1 MTSSAP
7 APRLTGARARGTDAS
22 VRAWLDLVRW
32 REWVQS
38 KLLFV
43 AGAAVLL
50 APGASFGDVVA
61 ALGTISLWAAF
72 GYASNEIADR
82 ASDARAGR
90 RNRAAALGLGGGG
103 LLLAAAAGL
112 TLSSCAIWAAGAGG
126 PFAVGAGLALAHAYS
141 QPPLRL
147 KERGRLGIVAAAAA
161 QWMLPVL
168 AVAGLAFEG
177 LWQPATWALALLGL
191 AIGIRWMTVHQMHDR
206 AADRR
211 AGVRTFGAGGA
222 DLELLLHGAFAA
234 EVVLLALV
242 AVFAWPRSAAPL
254 VAALLWLAL
263 DQRRRPGRAPL
274 RVRLRTYGGAPLAEL
289 YFLLLPLA
297 LTLERALASP
307 PFLLLAP
314 AIGLLGSDYV
324 LRFARP
330 QQRSGDEAVQE
341 GARAQG

>member
-1 MTSSAP
+1 M
-7 APRLTGARARGTDAS
+7 
-22 VRAWLDLVRW
+22 
-32 REWVQS
+32 QS

-50 APGASFGDVVA
+50 APEASFGDVVA
-61 ALGTISLWAAF
+61 VLGTISLWAAF

-90 RNRAAALGLGGGG
+90 RNGAAELGLGGGG

-112 TLSSCAIWAAGAGG
+112 TLASCAVWAAGAAG
-126 PFAVGAGLALAHAYS
+126 PLAVGAGLALAHAYS

-147 KERGRLGIVAAAAA
+147 KERGPLGIVAAAAA
-161 QWMLPVL
+161 QWMLPVV
-168 AVAGLAFEG
+168 AAAGLRPDG
-177 LWQPATWALALLGL
+177 WRQPETWALALLGL
-191 AIGIRWMTVHQMHDR
+191 AIGVRWMTVHQMHDR
-206 AADRR
+206 ESDRR
-211 AGVRTFGAGGA
+211 AGVRTFGASGA
-222 DLELLLHGAFAA
+222 DLDPVLRGVFAA
-234 EVVLLALV
+234 EIVLLALV
-242 AVFAWPRSAAPL
+242 AVLAWPRSAAPL

-263 DQRRRPGRAPL
+263 DVRRRRGRAPL
-274 RVRLRTYGGAPLAEL
+274 RARLRTYGRAPLAEL

-324 LRFARP
+324 LRFTRR
-330 QQRSGDEAVQE
+330 QQRSGEEAVRE
-341 GARAQG
+341 GARAEG